1 MLLPFV
7 LSISLVY
14 IGPSLFHIHIKISV
28 SQAPVGSALGHQET
42 LKPTSGSYSFR
53 PPYNF
58 ALLGIAAQNIMCSI
72 QIKIMQHQKPPL
84 LDFFN
89 FMTTVKQVIEQKANT
104 LFSVRSADSVE
115 NVLMLMRDHRVRA
128 ILVIDDGNLVGI
140 VSQGD
145 CAIKVLLPHNNPKQ
159 VTVSKIMTANP
170 LTVMPSNSLEECMAI
185 MVHKHI
191 RHLPVMEN
199 NKVVGVIS
207 VGDLVKSIIE
217 LQGSQIKFLETYI
230 NGHGV

>member
-1 MLLPFV
+1 
-7 LSISLVY
+7 
-14 IGPSLFHIHIKISV
+14 
-28 SQAPVGSALGHQET
+28 
-42 LKPTSGSYSFR
+42 
-53 PPYNF
+53 
-58 ALLGIAAQNIMCSI
+58 
-72 QIKIMQHQKPPL
+72 
-84 LDFFN
+84 
-89 FMTTVKQVIEQKANT
+89 MTTVKQVIKQKANT
-104 LFSVRSADSVE
+104 LFSVGSTDSIE

-159 VTVSKIMTANP
+159 VAVSKIMTANP

-191 RHLPVMEN
+191 RHLPVLEN

-207 VGDLVKSIIE
+207 IGDLVKSIIE
-217 LQGSQIKFLETYI
+217 LQDSQIKFLETYI